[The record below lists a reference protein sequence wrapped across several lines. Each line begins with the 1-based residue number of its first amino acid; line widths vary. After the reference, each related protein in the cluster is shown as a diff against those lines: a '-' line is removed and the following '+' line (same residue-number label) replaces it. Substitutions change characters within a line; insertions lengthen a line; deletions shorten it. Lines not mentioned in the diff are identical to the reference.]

1 MFDILHKVFD
11 RDKDI
16 LATASKEIAS
26 SYLVKK
32 DFLKLVENCH

>member
-16 LATASKEIAS
+16 LATARKEIAS